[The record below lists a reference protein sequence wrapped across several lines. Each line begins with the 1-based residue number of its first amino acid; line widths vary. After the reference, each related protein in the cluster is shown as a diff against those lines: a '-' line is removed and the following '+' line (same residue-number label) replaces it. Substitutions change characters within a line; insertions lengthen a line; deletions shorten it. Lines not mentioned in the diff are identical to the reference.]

1 MADWSHELI
10 LEFLDVYQH
19 EPVLWDPMHTWHKDK
34 TKIND
39 AWFRISEIL
48 QRPVSELKKKKDS
61 LMATFRGHLRK
72 KKASIKS
79 AAGADDIYKPVWFAY
94 EFMESFL
101 GPVYECN
108 TIVDAQDMVSI
119 KKINNEINNNLQ
131 FQL

>member
-1 MADWSHELI
+1 
-10 LEFLDVYQH
+10 
-19 EPVLWDPMHTWHKDK
+19 
-34 TKIND
+34 
-39 AWFRISEIL
+39 
-48 QRPVSELKKKKDS
+48 
-61 LMATFRGHLRK
+61 MATFRGHLRK

-101 GPVYECN
+101 GPVYERN